1 MTFASLAQ
9 TTVYLPP
16 TTASGPDWVELAI
29 GGLAILFAI
38 GIAVLILYLLY
49 DAQRAIPPE
58 HRHLEPAQVWLLLI
72 PLFNLVWNFFVYQ
85 RIADSYR
92 SYFYSR
98 GRFDVGDAGKAIG
111 LWFAI
116 CSACAII
123 PCVGIIAAV
132 AALILL
138 IVFLVRIYGLKGQ
151 LAQLAMMPAISA
163 GPAAIPGGFPVTFV
177 HPAPFPPAPPAE
189 QPPQP
194 PPQG

>member
-1 MTFASLAQ
+1 MISPLLAQ
-9 TTVYLPP
+9 MVVHQTSS
-16 TTASGPDWVELAI
+16 ASQMSWVELAI
-29 GGLAILFAI
+29 GVLAILFVL
-38 GIAVLILYLLY
+38 GIVVLILYLLY

-98 GRFDVGDAGKAIG
+98 GRFDVGDAGKSTG

-116 CSACAII
+116 CSACSVI
-123 PCVGIIAAV
+123 PCIGIVAGI

-138 IVFLVRIYGLKGQ
+138 IVFLVRIHGLKGQ
-151 LAQLAMMPAISA
+151 LAQLATMPVVSA
-163 GPAAIPGGFPVTFV
+163 GPFAIPGGFPVTFAQR
-177 HPAPFPPAPPAE
+177 APWTPAPPLE

-194 PPQG
+194 PQP